1 LAYKF
6 YFTCFLFYNL
16 VFCQNYINP
25 DVYGQDL
32 LLFLEN
38 NYKTSST
45 LGYNNARD
53 IMYSDI
59 DIKAGNQ
66 LTGVYS
72 GYTITLDLSQDPST
86 DAYEKG
92 INCEHTWP
100 QSLGSSSEPMKS
112 DMHHLFPTKSNVNSS
127 RGNDPFDEI
136 DDQLTDIWY
145 RNDYSQNNIPQQ
157 YINEYAEKYNPTNQN
172 NERFEPREEQKGN
185 TARSMAYFY
194 SIYLNVA
201 DDQFWDIQKE
211 VLFDWH
217 YYDQVDETELNRT
230 LTIASY
236 QDDIPNPFVIDPT
249 LFWRS
254 YFIEDYPV
262 GDVNNDLDLNIL
274 DVVMIVD
281 YVLENSDFTDLQIH
295 QSDFSNDFNIDIID
309 IIQII
314 EYLI

>member
-1 LAYKF
+1 ML
-6 YFTCFLFYNL
+6 
-16 VFCQNYINP
+16 FCQNYINP

-32 LLFLEN
+32 LSFLEN
-38 NYKTSST
+38 NYKTSYT

-53 IMYSDI
+53 IMYSEI
-59 DIKAGNQ
+59 DIKPGNQ

-172 NERFEPREEQKGN
+172 NESFEPREEQKGN

-211 VLFDWH
+211 VLFEWH
-217 YYDQVDETELNRT
+217 YYDQVDELELNRT
-230 LTIASY
+230 WTIAYY

-274 DVVMIVD
+274 DIIMIID
-281 YVLENSDFTDLQIH
+281 YILENSDFINLQIH

>member
-1 LAYKF
+1 MVYKF
-6 YFTCFLFYNL
+6 YFIYFLFYNL

-53 IMYSDI
+53 IMYSEI
-59 DIKAGNQ
+59 DIKPGNQ

-157 YINEYAEKYNPTNQN
+157 DINEYAEKN
-172 NERFEPREEQKGN
+172 
-185 TARSMAYFY
+185 
-194 SIYLNVA
+194 SINK
-201 DDQFWDIQKE
+201 DIC
-211 VLFDWH
+211 V
-217 YYDQVDETELNRT
+217 YG
-230 LTIASY
+230 
-236 QDDIPNPFVIDPT
+236 DIFAKH
-249 LFWRS
+249 F
-254 YFIEDYPV
+254 
-262 GDVNNDLDLNIL
+262 
-274 DVVMIVD
+274 
-281 YVLENSDFTDLQIH
+281 
-295 QSDFSNDFNIDIID
+295 
-309 IIQII
+309 
-314 EYLI
+314 LISKKFKCFKQ